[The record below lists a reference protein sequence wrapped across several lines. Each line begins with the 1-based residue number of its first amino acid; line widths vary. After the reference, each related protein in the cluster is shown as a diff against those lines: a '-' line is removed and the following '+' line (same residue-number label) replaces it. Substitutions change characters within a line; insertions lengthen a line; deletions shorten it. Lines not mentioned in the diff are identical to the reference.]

1 MSEVPRGENGGPAGP
16 RVPLSPPNVV
26 GPGSIALVG
35 PALPPSARVPSSV
48 SVKVLQFDVDAIRS
62 EFPSLQLAQGGRQVV
77 FLDGPGGTQVPQ
89 RVIDAVADY
98 YRTSNANEGGAFA
111 TSARTDA
118 VVADARAAVADLY
131 GADSPD
137 EIKFGYNM
145 TTLTFHL
152 SRSIGA
158 RLAPGDEILVTTL
171 DHEANVSP
179 WRAVA
184 RDRGLVVRTVD
195 IRTDDCTLDL
205 DDLDARLSPR
215 TRLVAVGYA
224 SNAVGTINPVAEIAR
239 RAHAAGAWVY
249 VDAVHF
255 APHGSI
261 DVRAI
266 GADFLVSSAYKWF
279 GPHLGA
285 LWGRAELL
293 AELPHY
299 KVRPAHDDF
308 ETGTPNLEGIAG
320 TLAAVEYLASVGSGF
335 GVGGGSTSRREQL
348 TAAMAAIREHELDLA
363 QRLISGLGAI
373 RGVHIWGITD
383 GSRFA
388 AERVPTVSITLSD
401 MSARDAAT
409 ALGGRGIFAWDG
421 DFYATGL
428 IERLGLVQ
436 GGGLLRLGLV
446 HYNTAAEVDR
456 VLEAI
461 EEVAAGTR

>member
-1 MSEVPRGENGGPAGP
+1 MQ
-16 RVPLSPPNVV
+16 L
-26 GPGSIALVG
+26 
-35 PALPPSARVPSSV
+35 
-48 SVKVLQFDVDAIRS
+48 DVDAIRS
-62 EFPSLQLAQGGRQVV
+62 EFPSLLLAQDGRHVV

-89 RVIDAVADY
+89 HVIDAVADY

-111 TSARTDA
+111 TSERTDA
-118 VVADARAAVADLY
+118 VVRDARAAVADLY
-131 GADSPD
+131 GGASPD

-158 RLAPGDEILVTTL
+158 RLAVGDEIVVTTL

-179 WRAVA
+179 WHAVA
-184 RDRGLVVRTVD
+184 RDRGLVVRTVE
-195 IRTDDCTLDL
+195 IHADDCTLDL
-205 DDLDARLSPR
+205 GDLDAKLSPR

-239 RAHAAGAWVY
+239 RAHAVGAWVH

-255 APHGSI
+255 APHGLI
-261 DVRAI
+261 DVQAL

-308 ETGTPNLEGIAG
+308 ETGTPNLEGVAG
-320 TLAAVEYLASVGSGF
+320 TLAAVGYLASIGSGL
-335 GVGGGSTSRREQL
+335 GLGERTTSRRQQL
-348 TAAMAAIREHELDLA
+348 LAAMAAIREHEIDLA
-363 QRLISGLGAI
+363 RRLIGGLGAI
-373 RGVHIWGITD
+373 PGVRIWGITD
-383 GSRFA
+383 QARFA
-388 AERVPTVSITLSD
+388 AERVPTVSITLSG
-401 MSARDAAT
+401 MSARDAAV
-409 ALGGRGIFAWDG
+409 ALGLRGIFAWDG

-428 IERLGLVQ
+428 IERLGLARA
-436 GGGLLRLGLV
+436 GGLLRLGLV
-446 HYNTAAEVDR
+446 HYNTAAEVER
-456 VLEAI
+456 VLEAV
-461 EEVAAGTR
+461 EELAATTR

>member
-1 MSEVPRGENGGPAGP
+1 MLTARRGAAATRGGAD
-16 RVPLSPPNVV
+16 
-26 GPGSIALVG
+26 GSD
-35 PALPPSARVPSSV
+35 VPSSLLV
-48 SVKVLQFDVDAIRS
+48 EAIQQLDLDAIRS
-62 EFPSLQLAQGGRQVV
+62 EFPSLLLAQEGRHVV

-98 YRTSNANEGGAFA
+98 YRTSNANEGGAFV
-111 TSARTDA
+111 TSERTDA
-118 VVADARAAVADLY
+118 VVRDARAAVADLY
-131 GADSPD
+131 GAATPD

-179 WRAVA
+179 WHAIA

-195 IRTDDCTLDL
+195 IHADDCTLDL
-205 DDLDARLSPR
+205 DDLDAKLSPR

-224 SNAVGTINPVAEIAR
+224 SNAVGTVNPVAEVAR
-239 RAHAAGAWVY
+239 RAHTIGAWVY

-255 APHGSI
+255 APHGLI
-261 DVRAI
+261 DVQAI

-293 AELPHY
+293 DGLPHY

-308 ETGTPNLEGIAG
+308 ETGTPNLEGVAG
-320 TLAAVEYLASVGSGF
+320 TLAAVEYLASVGSRL
-335 GVGGGSTSRREQL
+335 GVGAPSTSRRQL
-348 TAAMAAIREHELDLA
+348 LRVAMAAIREHELDLA
-363 QRLISGLGAI
+363 RRLISGLGAI
-373 RGVHIWGITD
+373 PAVRIWGITNE
-383 GSRFA
+383 SRFA
-388 AERVPTVSITLSD
+388 AERVPTVSITLSGV
-401 MSARDAAT
+401 SARDAAV
-409 ALGGRGIFAWDG
+409 ALGSRGIFAWDG

-436 GGGLLRLGLV
+436 AGGLLRLGLV
-446 HYNTAAEVDR
+446 HYNTAAEVER

-461 EEVAAGTR
+461 EELAPKTR

>member
-1 MSEVPRGENGGPAGP
+1 MG
-16 RVPLSPPNVV
+16 L
-26 GPGSIALVG
+26 
-35 PALPPSARVPSSV
+35 
-48 SVKVLQFDVDAIRS
+48 DVEAIRS
-62 EFPSLQLAQGGRQVV
+62 EFPSLRLAQDGRPVV

-89 RVIDAVADY
+89 RVIDAVTDY
-98 YRTSNANEGGAFA
+98 YLTSNANDGGAFA
-111 TSARTDA
+111 TSERADA
-118 VVADARAAVADLY
+118 TVRDARAAVADLY

-145 TTLTFHL
+145 TTLTFHM

-179 WRAVA
+179 WQAIA
-184 RDRGLVVRTVD
+184 RDRGLVVRRVD
-195 IRTDDCTLDL
+195 IRADDCTLDL
-205 DDLDARLSPR
+205 DDLDAKLSPR

-224 SNAVGTINPVAEIAR
+224 SNAVGTINPVTEIAR

-255 APHGSI
+255 APHGLI
-261 DVRAI
+261 DVRSI

-308 ETGTPNLEGIAG
+308 ETGTPNLEGVAG
-320 TLAAVEYLASVGSGF
+320 TLAAVEYLASVGSRF
-335 GVGGGSTSRREQL
+335 GPADGLTSRREQM

-363 QRLISGLGAI
+363 QRLIGGLGAI
-373 RGVHIWGITD
+373 PSVRIWGITD
-383 GSRFA
+383 ESRFA
-388 AERVPTVSITLSD
+388 AERVPTVSITLSG
-401 MSARDAAT
+401 MSVREAAT
-409 ALGGRGIFAWDG
+409 ALGRRGIFAWDG

-428 IERLGLVQ
+428 VERLGLADA
-436 GGGLLRLGLV
+436 GGLLRLGLV
-446 HYNTAAEVDR
+446 HYNTAAEVER

-461 EEVAAGTR
+461 EELATGAL

>member
-1 MSEVPRGENGGPAGP
+1 
-16 RVPLSPPNVV
+16 
-26 GPGSIALVG
+26 
-35 PALPPSARVPSSV
+35 VPSSL
-48 SVKVLQFDVDAIRS
+48 SVKVIQLDVDTIRS
-62 EFPSLQLAQGGRQVV
+62 EFPSLLLAREGRPVV

-89 RVIDAVADY
+89 RVIDAVTEY
-98 YRTSNANEGGAFA
+98 YLTSNANDGGAFA
-111 TSARTDA
+111 TSER
-118 VVADARAAVADLY
+118 ADAIVRDAHAAVADLY

-179 WRAVA
+179 WQAIA
-184 RDRGLVVRTVD
+184 RDRGLVVRSVD
-195 IRTDDCTLDL
+195 IHTDDCTLDL
-205 DDLDARLSPR
+205 DDLDAKLSPR
-215 TRLVAVGYA
+215 TKLVAVGYA

-239 RAHAAGAWVY
+239 RAHAMGAWVY

-261 DVRAI
+261 DVRSI

-299 KVRPAHDDF
+299 RVRPAHDDF
-308 ETGTPNLEGIAG
+308 ETGTPNLEGVAG
-320 TLAAVEYLASVGSGF
+320 TLAAVEYLASVGSRF
-335 GVGGGSTSRREQL
+335 GVGGGSTSRRGHL
-348 TAAMAAIREHELDLA
+348 VAAMAAIREHELHLA
-363 QRLISGLGAI
+363 RRLVSGLGAI
-373 RGVHIWGITD
+373 PGVRIWGITD
-383 GSRFA
+383 ESRFT
-388 AERVPTVSITLSD
+388 AERVPTVSITLSG

-409 ALGGRGIFAWDG
+409 ALGRRGIFAWDG

-428 IERLGLVQ
+428 VERLGLADA
-436 GGGLLRLGLV
+436 GGLLRLGLV
-446 HYNTAAEVDR
+446 HYNTAAEVER
-456 VLEAI
+456 VLEAL
-461 EEVAAGTR
+461 EELAAGTE

>member
-1 MSEVPRGENGGPAGP
+1 MRFCSGWCSCSLKGDNPV
-16 RVPLSPPNVV
+16 
-26 GPGSIALVG
+26 
-35 PALPPSARVPSSV
+35 
-48 SVKVLQFDVDAIRS
+48 VKVIGLDVDALRG
-62 EFPSLQLAQGGRQVV
+62 EFPSLLLAQDGRPVV

-89 RVIDAVADY
+89 RVIDAVTDY
-98 YRTSNANEGGAFA
+98 YLTSNANDGGAFA
-111 TSARTDA
+111 TSERADA
-118 VVADARAAVADLY
+118 MVREARAAVADLY

-152 SRSIGA
+152 SRSVGA
-158 RLAPGDEILVTTL
+158 HLAPGDEILVTTL
-171 DHEANVSP
+171 DHEANISP
-179 WRAVA
+179 WQAIA
-184 RDRGLVVRTVD
+184 RDRGLVVRRVE
-195 IRTDDCTLDL
+195 IRADDCTLDL
-205 DDLDARLSPR
+205 DDLDAKLSPR

-239 RAHAAGAWVY
+239 RAHAVGAWVY

-261 DVRAI
+261 DVQAI

-285 LWGRAELL
+285 LWGRAQLL

-308 ETGTPNLEGIAG
+308 ETGTPNLEGVAG
-320 TLAAVEYLASVGSGF
+320 TLAAVEYLASVGSRF

-348 TAAMAAIREHELDLA
+348 VAAMAAIREQELDLA
-363 QRLISGLGAI
+363 RRLIGGLDAI
-373 RGVHIWGITD
+373 PGVRIWGITD
-383 GSRFA
+383 ESRFA
-388 AERVPTVSITLSD
+388 AERVPTVSITLSG
-401 MSARDAAT
+401 MSARDAAA
-409 ALGGRGIFAWDG
+409 ALGRRGIFAWDG

-428 IERLGLVQ
+428 VERLGLAEA
-436 GGGLLRLGLV
+436 GGLLRLGLV

-461 EEVAAGTR
+461 EGLATGTA

>member
-1 MSEVPRGENGGPAGP
+1 M
-16 RVPLSPPNVV
+16 
-26 GPGSIALVG
+26 
-35 PALPPSARVPSSV
+35 
-48 SVKVLQFDVDAIRS
+48 SVKVLQLDVDTIRS
-62 EFPSLQLAQGGRQVV
+62 EFPSLRLTQDGRPVV

-89 RVIDAVADY
+89 RVIDAVTDY
-98 YRTSNANEGGAFA
+98 YLTSNANDGGAFA
-111 TSARTDA
+111 TSERADA
-118 VVADARAAVADLY
+118 IVREARAAVADLY

-152 SRSIGA
+152 SRSVGA

-179 WRAVA
+179 WRAIA

-195 IRTDDCTLDL
+195 IHTADCTLDL
-205 DDLDARLSPR
+205 DDLDAKLSPR
-215 TRLVAVGYA
+215 TRLIALGYA
-224 SNAVGTINPVAEIAR
+224 SNAAGTINPVAEIAR
-239 RAHAAGAWVY
+239 RACAVGAWVY

-285 LWGRAELL
+285 LWGRADLL

-308 ETGTPNLEGIAG
+308 ETGTPNLEGVAG
-320 TLAAVEYLASVGSGF
+320 TLAAVDYLASVGSRF
-335 GVGGGSTSRREQL
+335 GVGGSSTSRRGQL
-348 TAAMAAIREHELDLA
+348 VAAMAAIREHELDLA
-363 QRLISGLGAI
+363 RRLISGLGAI
-373 RGVHIWGITD
+373 PGVRIWGITD
-383 GSRFA
+383 ESRFT
-388 AERVPTVSITLSD
+388 AERVPTVSITLSG

-409 ALGGRGIFAWDG
+409 ALGRRGIFAWDG

-428 IERLGLVQ
+428 VERLGLADA
-436 GGGLLRLGLV
+436 GGLLRLGLV
-446 HYNTAAEVDR
+446 HYNTAAEVER

-461 EEVAAGTR
+461 EELTTSTS